1 MGNFGLDFWL
11 LFISIIILLF
21 LSFYLFKRKDK
32 TQLRGI
38 FIINCVLTLI
48 ISLGVLIQ
56 TVCYNLFTIDP
67 MIFENF
73 IYIGT
78 CFLPVSIFFTGSIFV
93 NTKIKFR
100 KLYLLLF
107 IIPICSLLIL
117 WTNNYL
123 LLFYVKYSSAFF
135 YTTYGPYFYVHTIY

>member
-78 CFLPVSIFFTGSIFV
+78 CFLPVSIFFTGSIFITIH
-93 NTKIKFR
+93 NTNLLTFNTLDEQLSSFVLCKI
-100 KLYLLLF
+100 LF
-107 IIPICSLLIL
+107 CV
-117 WTNNYL
+117 
-123 LLFYVKYSSAFF
+123 F
-135 YTTYGPYFYVHTIY
+135 